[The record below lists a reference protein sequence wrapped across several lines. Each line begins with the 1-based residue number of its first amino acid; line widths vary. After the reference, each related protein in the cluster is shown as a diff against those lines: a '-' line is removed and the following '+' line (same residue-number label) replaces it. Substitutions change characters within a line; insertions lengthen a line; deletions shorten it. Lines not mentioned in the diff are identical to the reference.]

1 MKEQAKAPKIGLL
14 TSTSLVVG
22 NMIASGLF
30 MLPAALASYGS
41 ISLIGWI
48 VSGAGA
54 MALAMVYSWLSKI
67 YPVAQGGP
75 YAYTREG
82 LGNFGAFLV
91 AWGYWISI
99 WSTNAAIAVGFV
111 SYLSVFIPSLA
122 THPLQAVATGLG
134 TIWFLTWINNRGIR
148 AAGNVQVVTT
158 ILKLL
163 PLLLIGFAGIF
174 YIDLNNFKAFNITGT
189 SNMQAITTTAT
200 LTLFAFLGLEC
211 ATIPSGNVENPESN
225 VARATLYGTAIV
237 TVIYI
242 LGTVAVM
249 GLVPMDQLKSSNAPF
264 ADAAASMWGEN
275 ARLLIGAG
283 AVISAFGALNGWIDR
298 KSVV

>member
-1 MKEQAKAPKIGLL
+1 MKEQARAPKIGLL

-111 SYLSVFIPSLA
+111 VLNLFSGL
-122 THPLQAVATGLG
+122 LQL
-134 TIWFLTWINNRGIR
+134 I
-148 AAGNVQVVTT
+148 AG
-158 ILKLL
+158 
-163 PLLLIGFAGIF
+163 
-174 YIDLNNFKAFNITGT
+174 
-189 SNMQAITTTAT
+189 
-200 LTLFAFLGLEC
+200 
-211 ATIPSGNVENPESN
+211 
-225 VARATLYGTAIV
+225 
-237 TVIYI
+237 
-242 LGTVAVM
+242 
-249 GLVPMDQLKSSNAPF
+249 
-264 ADAAASMWGEN
+264 
-275 ARLLIGAG
+275 
-283 AVISAFGALNGWIDR
+283 
-298 KSVV
+298 